1 MKTRMM
7 VVTISFFTAITIV
20 SPVHADKLAD
30 FKEAST
36 KKYCDSIP
44 YYNPKMDCMRAQ
56 RDAKDYCDE
65 YKCDGISFQNEEG
78 RVTSL
83 NKEIAELE
91 KQLKELQS
99 NLSASEVATRQK
111 DIEDKRKEVTNL
123 QKQIE
128 DTKIRLQ
135 GRLAKGQRCRHAR
148 LEVQKIFQRAQE
160 EVAREEESLRQI
172 AAQSMIP
179 HWQDEGRKHSDAII
193 DTQTAVDKC
202 DKKLAGKDQ

>member
-1 MKTRMM
+1 MKTLVM
-7 VVTISFFTAITIV
+7 TITILLFTVITIV
-20 SPVHADKLAD
+20 SPVQADKLAD

-44 YYNPKMDCMRAQ
+44 YYNPKMECTRAQ
-56 RDAKDYCDE
+56 RDADDYCDE
-65 YKCDGISFQNEEG
+65 YKCEGISFQNEEG
-78 RVTSL
+78 RLSSL
-83 NKEIAELE
+83 NRDIAELE
-91 KQLKELQS
+91 KKLKELQS
-99 NLSASEVATRQK
+99 KLSASEIASRQK
-111 DIEDKRKEVTNL
+111 DIDEKRKEVANL

-160 EVAREEESLRQI
+160 EVSREEEALKQI
-172 AAQSMIP
+172 AAQNMIP
-179 HWQDEGRKHSDAII
+179 HWQDEGRKHTGAII

-202 DKKLAGKDQ
+202 EKKLAGRDQ

>member
-1 MKTRMM
+1 MA
-7 VVTISFFTAITIV
+7 VPFSLLTAITV
-20 SPVHADKLAD
+20 VPPVHADKLAD

-65 YKCDGISFQNEEG
+65 FTCQGISFQNEEG
-78 RVTSL
+78 RVSSL

-91 KQLKELQS
+91 KQLKELQPK
-99 NLSASEVATRQK
+99 LSASEVTTRQK
-111 DIEDKRKEVTNL
+111 DIDDKRKEVTNL

-160 EVAREEESLRQI
+160 EVLREEESLRQI

-179 HWQDEGRKHSDAII
+179 HWQDEGIKHTDAII
-193 DTQTAVDKC
+193 NAQEAVDRCEKR
-202 DKKLAGKDQ
+202 LAGRDQ